1 MSLLGGHHHV
11 IEASETNFDVVV
23 LEQSTR
29 VPVVVDFWAEWCGPC
44 KQLGPVLER
53 LAAEADGAW
62 VLAKV
67 DVDANQRL
75 AQAFRI
81 QGIPAVKAFQDGKV
95 VAEFTGALSEA
106 EVRKWLGRLVAP
118 SEADRILAEAD
129 DALGR
134 GDLDGAVAAIER
146 ALEVSPGHVAAT
158 SALARVRLLQR
169 VTAAAGGP
177 PVDLAAHI
185 ARLDAA
191 LATTPDDVEL
201 VAQRADAD
209 VARGAVEDGLRRL
222 VDLVTRSTRDERDEP
237 KARLLQL
244 LEALDPVDPRALQ
257 ARRDLSKALF

>member
-1 MSLLGGHHHV
+1 MSLLGGSHHV

-23 LEQSTR
+23 LEQSQR

-53 LAAEADGAW
+53 LAAEADGQW

-81 QGIPAVKAFQDGKV
+81 QGIPAVMAFQDGKV
-95 VAEFTGALSEA
+95 AAQFTGALPET
-106 EVRKWLGRLVAP
+106 EIRRWLERLVAP
-118 SEADRILAEAD
+118 SEADQLLAGAD
-129 DALGR
+129 DLLR
-134 GDLDGAVAAIER
+134 QGDLDGAAAEIER
-146 ALEVSPGHVAAT
+146 ALEISPGHQAAT

-169 VTAAAGGP
+169 VTHDAGGP

-185 ARLDAA
+185 DRLDAA
-191 LATTPDDVEL
+191 LATRPDDAEL

-209 VARGAVEDGLRRL
+209 VARGAVAEGLGRL
-222 VDLVTRSTRDERDEP
+222 VDLVARSPRDERDVP
-237 KARLLQL
+237 RGRLLQL
-244 LEALDPVDPRALQ
+244 LEALDPADPRALQ
-257 ARRDLSKALF
+257 ARKDLSKALF